1 MIRVMIADDHA
12 IFREGLKQVIND
24 EVDMNVTAE
33 AASGDEALK
42 FLRCK
47 TWDVLV
53 LDIAMPGKNILDLIH
68 LAKSYAAEKPILI
81 LSSYP
86 EDQYAIRMLRAGAD
100 GYLCKDRA
108 PEELISA
115 LRKLANHE
123 KYISSAIAK
132 KLLNE
137 LNTNFESKQK
147 HTLLSDREFQVF
159 LSLAKGKRL
168 TEVADNMSLS
178 VKTISTYRSRLLEKL
193 NLNTNGDLIHY
204 AIKHELLEN

>member
-24 EVDMNVTAE
+24 EVDMNVSAE
-33 AASGDEALK
+33 ASTGDELLK

-47 TWDVLV
+47 NWDVLI
-53 LDIAMPGKNILDLIH
+53 LDIAMPGKNVLDLIH
-68 LAKSYAAEKPILI
+68 LAKSYATEKPILI

-108 PEELISA
+108 PDELISA

-123 KYISSAIAK
+123 KYISSAIAR

-137 LNTNFESKQK
+137 LNTNFEAKQK

-178 VKTISTYRSRLLEKL
+178 VKTISTYRSRLLDKL
-193 NLNTNGDLIHY
+193 DLNTNGELIHY